1 MSTVTS
7 HAGKVAGGAVA
18 GGGGAGAQALADRQE
33 SGGGL
38 MKMQFGGRISQRDI
52 LAVTRQL
59 AVMMKAGIN
68 ISDALHSM
76 SQQTQNPKLA
86 KLLEELH
93 VDVEAGKPFS
103 EAIGKHPKYFNPL
116 YINMIKASELSGSF
130 SHALQRIAQYT
141 EQQLE
146 TRSMVFGA
154 LMYPAIIGTMAI
166 ITTIFMLV
174 FVLPKFLTLFKGKE
188 DLLPL
193 PTKMLL
199 ALSASMQS
207 HWYLYVGGAI
217 AAAVGLIMFI
227 RTPTGEY
234 ALDTLKLRIPIFK
247 KLFHC
252 LYLSRGLKTMGELLN
267 SGVPMLETISITS
280 KITGNIHYRDLWL
293 QVREAVKEGQ
303 TVAQT
308 LLKSS
313 LMPGGVTQMIA
324 AGEQSGNMGGVL
336 NDISEF
342 YDRELKAVIKTST
355 AMLEP
360 MMIVAMGALVGFIA
374 ASVMLP
380 IFSMSKVTK

>member
-1 MSTVTS
+1 MGGEGGGEAARS
-7 HAGKVAGGAVA
+7 HATHGEQRK
-18 GGGGAGAQALADRQE
+18 
-33 SGGGL
+33 SGSSVL
-38 MKMQFGGRISQRDI
+38 NMQFGTRISQKDI

-59 AVMMKAGIN
+59 SVMMKAGIN
-68 ISDALHSM
+68 ISDALNSM
-76 SQQTQNPKLA
+76 AEQTQNPKLSN
-86 KLLEELH
+86 LLTELH
-93 VDVEAGKPFS
+93 LDVEAGKPFS

-116 YINMIKASELSGSF
+116 YVNMIKASELSGSF
-130 SHALQRIAQYT
+130 SGALQRIAQYT

-146 TRSMVFGA
+146 TRSQVFGA
-154 LMYPAIIGTMAI
+154 MMYPAIIGTMAV

-174 FVLPKFLTLFKGKE
+174 FVLPKFLTLFQGKE

-193 PTKMLL
+193 PTKVLL
-199 ALSASMQS
+199 ALSASMTSQ
-207 HWYLYVGGAI
+207 WYFYVLGTVVLV
-217 AAAVGLIMFI
+217 VGMVLFR
-227 RTPTGEY
+227 RTPSGEY
-234 ALDTLKLRIPIFK
+234 AFDTLKLKVPVFK

-267 SGVPMLETISITS
+267 SGVPMLETITITS
-280 KITGNIHYRDLWL
+280 KISGNIHYRDLWL

-308 LLKSS
+308 LLRSN
-313 LMPGGVTQMIA
+313 LMPGGVTQMIS

-360 MMIVAMGALVGFIA
+360 MMIVAMGGLVGFIA
-374 ASVMLP
+374 SSVMLP
-380 IFSMSKVTK
+380 IFSMSKVVK